1 MRLVA
6 FDYVYVRM
14 RCVYI
19 RMHAYISALLA
30 YNAAF
35 ARNKYLLQI
44 MQFITVHVI
53 TRSVAFSYVYLRSDA
68 NEMRILTCV
77 TF

>member
-1 MRLVA
+1 LNHCVYMRLVA

-30 YNAAF
+30 
-35 ARNKYLLQI
+35 
-44 MQFITVHVI
+44 
-53 TRSVAFSYVYLRSDA
+53 
-68 NEMRILTCV
+68 
-77 TF
+77 